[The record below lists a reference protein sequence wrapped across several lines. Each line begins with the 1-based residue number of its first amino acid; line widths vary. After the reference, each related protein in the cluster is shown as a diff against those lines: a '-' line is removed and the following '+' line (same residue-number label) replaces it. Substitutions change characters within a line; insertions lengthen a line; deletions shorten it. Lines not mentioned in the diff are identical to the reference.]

1 MKEKQNEELEMN
13 KRAKRKAR
21 IAQAIA
27 GVVILLLILSAINPI
42 KDIPIIIMISI
53 LGVDSVYIIG
63 YVTFKISIKGIEE
76 ETSKMYVNKNISE
89 KQYVRVI
96 PIKAMEY
103 EEFIIEKLQ
112 KIGKFYAQI
121 LDDEIVRIY
130 IQFDKGENL
139 EKFTDIDKTI
149 FKEYF
154 VITEENE

>member
-1 MKEKQNEELEMN
+1 MRLFY
-13 KRAKRKAR
+13 
-21 IAQAIA
+21 ILPCLSYPYIL
-27 GVVILLLILSAINPI
+27 ILLIIFCTFTIINS
-42 KDIPIIIMISI
+42 KNDNIIN
-53 LGVDSVYIIG
+53 G
-63 YVTFKISIKGIEE
+63 ISIKGIEE